1 MSLLQAGHC
10 CRQEGQTT
18 AAISPLLLMCGQA
31 GAAQGPLLLMGQAI
45 SGLTL
50 SLHEM
55 SVSQWLPTLNGIAT
69 VERELAC
76 SPHLSKQCVLYSP
89 CR

>member
-18 AAISPLLLMCGQA
+18 AAIRPLLLMCGQA

-55 SVSQWLPTLNGIAT
+55 GVSQWLPTLNGIAT

-76 SPHLSKQCVLYSP
+76 TKVT
-89 CR
+89 CRDCTARTAC